1 LKLLILKII
10 LLHERNLGW
19 LQTRRPPF
27 TVHSQLP
34 RRITEHVFILFI
46 VFYFHLLFLYM
57 RIKINKSNKSS
68 IDSLCSPFGDL

>member
-27 TVHSQLP
+27 KVHSQLP
-34 RRITEHVFILFI
+34 HRITEHVFILFI
-46 VFYFHLLFLYM
+46 VVYFRLLFFYM
-57 RIKINKSNKSS
+57 RLKK
-68 IDSLCSPFGDL
+68 